1 MQDSLCAFLPPSNL
15 INKELK
21 IIINPFIEGTLKYL
35 LKNIA
40 QSSLP
45 RTIVLIVLGW
55 LAWIPSLLNSNEVVT
70 VAVTMGLTLINSLL
84 YTRLFYKSGETNLPS
99 SFVLATFWFAMS
111 TVAWIHTTWQAQMV
125 VFGVTSALLALQRI
139 DFHHEATEEAFLATL
154 ICCLFAPSRLIM
166 ITGIILVWGYL
177 IVKGNMT
184 WRVWFASLIAI
195 AIRVVWMVILHYLG
209 WMQWL
214 WIENIPQLIGL
225 QWAIFGGVFAVTC
238 LMLLLP
244 LRKPSV
250 ASGAIYITFS
260 LLLIGGAIWNGIQLL
275 TI

>member
-55 LAWIPSLLNSNEVVT
+55 LAWIPSLLSSNEVVT

-125 VFGVTSALLALQRI
+125 VKTKDEGRLVSPLL
-139 DFHHEATEEAFLATL
+139 
-154 ICCLFAPSRLIM
+154 
-166 ITGIILVWGYL
+166 
-177 IVKGNMT
+177 
-184 WRVWFASLIAI
+184 
-195 AIRVVWMVILHYLG
+195 
-209 WMQWL
+209 
-214 WIENIPQLIGL
+214 
-225 QWAIFGGVFAVTC
+225 
-238 LMLLLP
+238 
-244 LRKPSV
+244 
-250 ASGAIYITFS
+250 
-260 LLLIGGAIWNGIQLL
+260 
-275 TI
+275 